1 MGTVDNHVDKLRGN
15 FGDSTYPRFLGF
27 YPPVIQGGNPQKFPR
42 IYGRLI
48 EKLGNLQTYDYY

>member
-15 FGDSTYPRFLGF
+15 FGDTTYPPKSTLFAE
-27 YPPVIQGGNPQKFPR
+27 VIPGGIPQEFPR

-48 EKLGNLQTYDYY
+48 EKVGNLQTYSYY